1 MTILD
6 SKESNDAMKR
16 TAAAQKAVHQASL
29 DKAVAIQDQKA
40 AYAERAAAQ
49 EQKTANSIRANTPKV

>member
-16 TAAAQKAVHQASL
+16 TAAAQKAARQAAL
-29 DKAVAIQDQKA
+29 DKAVAVQDQKA

-49 EQKTANSIRANTPKV
+49 EQKVANDIRANTPKT